1 MLTIYN
7 TLTNQKEEFK
17 PIEENKI
24 RMYVCGMTV
33 YDYCH
38 LGHARV
44 MVAFDVIYRY
54 MMHRGYDVSYARNI
68 TDIDDKIIQR
78 AIENGEDF
86 SALTSRFINAMHEDE
101 DSLGLLRPS
110 LEPRATENIP
120 AILNMIQT
128 LIDKGYAYQG
138 ENGDVYYDVSKFADY
153 GKLSGRNLD
162 DLRKGAGDR
171 IAVDESKDDPL
182 DFVLWKP
189 AKEGEPCWD
198 SPWGKG
204 RPGWHIECS
213 AMSTELFGANF
224 DIHGGGKDLQFP
236 HHENEI
242 AQSEACTGQHFANYW
257 MHNGFIRID
266 EEKMSKSLNN
276 FFTIREVLEKY
287 RGEEVRY
294 FLLSSQYRSPLNYSD
309 DQLESSRTG
318 LSRLYATLRG
328 LPAAEP
334 VDKPEY
340 IERFDTVMDDDFNT
354 PEAIA
359 VIFDLSRETNKI
371 RQEQGEAAAA
381 PYGALLKH
389 LGSLLGILQT
399 DPDEWL
405 HGGASS
411 DDLNSA
417 AIEDLI
423 QQRLDAKANKDWAT
437 ADKIRDDLKAQGISL
452 EDKGAETIWRRD

>member
-1 MLTIYN
+1 MLEIYN

-17 PIEENKI
+17 PIEENKV

-44 MVAFDVIYRY
+44 MIAFDVIYRY
-54 MMHRGYDVSYARNI
+54 MLHKGFDVSYARNI

-78 AIENGEDF
+78 AIKNNEDF
-86 SALTSRFINAMHEDE
+86 AVLTQRFIDAMHEDE
-101 DSLGLLRPS
+101 DSLGLLRPN

-120 AILNMIQT
+120 AILTMIQT

-138 ENGDVYYDVSKFADY
+138 KNGDVYFDVSKFDGY
-153 GKLSGRNLD
+153 GKLSGRNLE
-162 DLRKGAGDR
+162 DLREGAGDR
-171 IAVDESKDDPL
+171 IAVDDAKDDPL

-189 AKEGEPCWD
+189 AKEGEPAWD
-198 SPWGKG
+198 SQWGKG

-266 EEKMSKSLNN
+266 EEKMSKSLDN
-276 FFTIREVLEKY
+276 FFTIREVLKKF
-287 RGEEVRY
+287 RGEDVRY
-294 FLLSSQYRSPLNYSD
+294 FMLTSQYRSPLNYSE
-309 DQLESSRTG
+309 DQLASSG
-318 LSRLYATLRG
+318 KALARLYATLRG
-328 LPAAEP
+328 LPEAEP
-334 VDKPEY
+334 
-340 IERFDTVMDDDFNT
+340 IEKTDFAFRFHAAMHDDFNT
-354 PEAIA
+354 PEALA
-359 VIFDLSRETNKI
+359 ALFDLSRETNKI
-371 RQEQGEAAAA
+371 RQQQDETAAAA
-381 PYGALLKH
+381 HGALLKQLAGI
-389 LGSLLGILQT
+389 LGFLQT

-405 HGGASS
+405 QSDVSDTALSS
-411 DDLNSA
+411 D
-417 AIEDLI
+417 AIEALI
-423 QQRLDAKANKDWAT
+423 QKRLDAKADKNWAE
-437 ADKIRDDLKAQGISL
+437 ADKIRDDLKEQSVSL
-452 EDKGAETIWRRD
+452 EDNGAETIWRRD